1 MKKLITICIKK
12 NEKNRR
18 IRMWKAFCRIVV
30 LAFLPSG
37 YAAQATIYDVAADF
51 SATNNPNG
59 VWRYG
64 WSSTLTSDLNL
75 YPDPGKFYDDID
87 FWVDFGHT
95 DGSPPNVA
103 HNGTGITNDTHNTI
117 TWLPGQFSLHPGNI
131 GEYSHAC
138 WTAPY
143 AGTFDIASTFTGI
156 DKGTYG
162 NPPGYWGTTTDVHV
176 LHKSGDNSISL
187 FDGAVNG
194 FGNTSSFSTT
204 VSAGMGDII
213 DFAVGYGSNQ
223 NYTCDTTA
231 LSATIVPEPAT
242 ICLLGLGGL
251 LLRRKRSKA

>member
-1 MKKLITICIKK
+1 MLCAICLVS
-12 NEKNRR
+12 NLCST
-18 IRMWKAFCRIVV
+18 A
-30 LAFLPSG
+30 S
-37 YAAQATIYDVAADF
+37 ATTFDVAADF

-59 VWRYG
+59 VWSYG
-64 WSSTLTSDLNL
+64 WSSTLTSDFNL

-95 DGSPPNVA
+95 ADGSPPNVA
-103 HNGTGITNDTHNTI
+103 HNGTGITIDTHNTI
-117 TWLPGQFSLHPGNI
+117 IWQPGQFSLHPGNS
-131 GEYSHAC
+131 GEYSHAR

-143 AGTFDIASTFTGI
+143 AGTFNIASTFTGI

-187 FDGAVNG
+187 FDGDVNG
-194 FGNTSSFSTT
+194 FGDTSSFLKT
-204 VSAGMGDII
+204 VSVDMGDII

-242 ICLLGLGGL
+242 IVLLALGGII
-251 LLRRKRSKA
+251 LRKSHK